1 MESRYS
7 GKAISRAIII
17 ATVIAGTLDILSAF
31 VYAIMANGTPLGV
44 LSGIGSA
51 IVDREAFANP
61 YMLPAIG
68 LALHFG
74 IMLVMATVYLLAASY
89 IPLIN
94 RLPLLSAIGYGLVL
108 WGVMYWVVLPQRWPT
123 MFPVDPRLDPTGF
136 AEDLFSHIVLVG
148 IPIALVARAATR
160 WRFTSDYY

>member
-7 GKAISRAIII
+7 GKAITRAIII

-31 VYAIMANGTPLGV
+31 VYAIMAGGTPLGV

-61 YMLPAIG
+61 YVLPAIG

-74 IMLVMATVYLLAASY
+74 IMLVMASVYLLVASR
-89 IPLIN
+89 ISLLN
-94 RLPLLSAIGYGLVL
+94 RLPVLSGIGYGLAL
-108 WGVMYWVVLPQRWPT
+108 WGVMYWIVLPQRWPT
-123 MFPVDPRLDPTGF
+123 MFPVDPRLDPKGF
-136 AEDLFSHIVLVG
+136 AEDLFSQIVLVG
-148 IPIALVARAATR
+148 VPIAIVAKSATR
-160 WRFTSDYY
+160 WRFTSDY

>member
-1 MESRYS
+1 MASVYS

-44 LSGIGSA
+44 LSGIGGA

-61 YMLPAIG
+61 YILPAIG

-74 IMLVMATVYLLAASY
+74 IMLVMATVYLLAASR
-89 IPLIN
+89 IPLLN
-94 RLPLLSAIGYGLVL
+94 RMPLLSAIGYGLIL
-108 WGVMYWVVLPQRWPT
+108 WGVMYWIVLPQRWPT
-123 MFPVDPRLDPTGF
+123 MFPVEPRHDPKGY
-136 AEDLFSHIVLVG
+136 AEDQYSHIALVG
-148 IPIALVARAATR
+148 LPIALVARSATR
-160 WRFTSDYY
+160 WRFM

>member
-7 GKAISRAIII
+7 GKAITRAIII

-31 VYAIMANGTPLGV
+31 VYAVIAGGTPLGV

-61 YMLPAIG
+61 YVLPAIG

-74 IMLVMATVYLLAASY
+74 IMLVMATVYLLAASR
-89 IPLIN
+89 ISLLN
-94 RLPLLSAIGYGLVL
+94 RLPVLSGIGYGLAL
-108 WGVMYWVVLPQRWPT
+108 WGVMYWIVLPQRWPT
-123 MFPVDPRLDPTGF
+123 MFPVDPRLDPKGF

-148 IPIALVARAATR
+148 IPIALVAKSATR

>member
-7 GKAISRAIII
+7 AKAAVRAVII

-31 VYAIMANGTPLGV
+31 VYAVMAGGTPLGV

-51 IVDREAFANP
+51 IVDREAFASP
-61 YMLPAIG
+61 YILPAIG

-74 IMLVMATVYLLAASY
+74 IMLVMAAVYLLAASR
-89 IPLIN
+89 IPLLT
-94 RLPLLSAIGYGLVL
+94 RLPVLSGIGYGLAL

-123 MFPVDPRLDPTGF
+123 MFPVDPRLDPKGF
-136 AEDLFSHIVLVG
+136 AEDLFSHIMLVG
-148 IPIALVARAATR
+148 IPIALVAKSATR
-160 WRFTSDYY
+160 WRFTSDY

>member
-1 MESRYS
+1 MASGYS
-7 GKAISRAIII
+7 GKAISRAIVI

-31 VYAIMANGTPLGV
+31 AWAILADGTPLGV
-44 LSGIGSA
+44 LTGIGSA

-61 YMLPAIG
+61 YVLPAIG

-74 IMLVMATVYLLAASY
+74 IMLVMATVYLLAASR
-89 IPLIN
+89 ISLLN
-94 RLPLLSAIGYGLVL
+94 RLAVLSGIGYGLVL
-108 WGVMYWVVLPQRWPT
+108 WGVMYWVVLPHRWPT
-123 MFPVDPRLDPTGF
+123 LFPVDPRLDPKGF

-148 IPIALVARAATR
+148 IPIALVARSASR

>member
-7 GKAISRAIII
+7 AKAAVRAVII

-31 VYAIMANGTPLGV
+31 VYAVMAGGTPLGV

-51 IVDREAFANP
+51 IVDREAFASP
-61 YMLPAIG
+61 YILPAIG

-74 IMLVMATVYLLAASY
+74 IMLVMATVYLLAASR
-89 IPLIN
+89 IPLLN
-94 RLPLLSAIGYGLVL
+94 RLPVLSGIGYGLAL

-123 MFPVDPRLDPTGF
+123 MFPVDPRLDPKGF
-136 AEDLFSHIVLVG
+136 AEDLFSHIMLVG
-148 IPIALVARAATR
+148 IPIALVAKSATR
-160 WRFTSDYY
+160 WRFTSDY

>member
-1 MESRYS
+1 MASVYS

-44 LSGIGSA
+44 LSGIGGA

-61 YMLPAIG
+61 YILPAIG

-74 IMLVMATVYLLAASY
+74 IMLVMATVYLLAASR
-89 IPLIN
+89 IPLLN
-94 RLPLLSAIGYGLVL
+94 RMPLLSAIGYGLIL
-108 WGVMYWVVLPQRWPT
+108 WGVMYWIVLPQRWPT
-123 MFPVDPRLDPTGF
+123 MFPVDPRLDPKGF
-136 AEDLFSHIVLVG
+136 AEDLFSHIALVG
-148 IPIALVARAATR
+148 LPIALVARSATR
-160 WRFTSDYY
+160 WRFM

>member
-1 MESRYS
+1 MESGYS
-7 GKAISRAIII
+7 GKAIRRAIVI

-31 VYAIMANGTPLGV
+31 AYAILADGTPLGV

-61 YMLPAIG
+61 YILPAIG

-74 IMLVMATVYLLAASY
+74 ITLVMATVYLLAASR
-89 IPLIN
+89 IALLN
-94 RLPLLSAIGYGLVL
+94 RLPVLSGIGYGLVL
-108 WGVMYWVVLPQRWPT
+108 WGVMYWVVLPHRWPT
-123 MFPVDPRLDPTGF
+123 MFPVDPRLDPKGF

-148 IPIALVARAATR
+148 IPIALVARSASR
-160 WRFTSDYY
+160 WRFTSDY

>member
-1 MESRYS
+1 MASAYS

-31 VYAIMANGTPLGV
+31 TWAIMAEGTPLGV

-61 YMLPAIG
+61 YALPAIG

-74 IMLVMATVYLLAASY
+74 IMLVMATVYLLAASRVA
-89 IPLIN
+89 LIN
-94 RLPLLSAIGYGLVL
+94 RLSVLSGVGYGLVL

-123 MFPVDPRLDPTGF
+123 MFPVDPRLDPKGF

-148 IPIALVARAATR
+148 IPIALVARSATR
-160 WRFTSDYY
+160 WRFASDYY

>member
-31 VYAIMANGTPLGV
+31 VYAIMASGTPLGV

-51 IVDREAFANP
+51 IVDRDAFANP

>member
-1 MESRYS
+1 MESGYS
-7 GKAISRAIII
+7 GKAIRRAIVI

-31 VYAIMANGTPLGV
+31 AYAILADGTPLGV

-61 YMLPAIG
+61 YILPAIG

-74 IMLVMATVYLLAASY
+74 IMLVMATVYLLAASR
-89 IPLIN
+89 IALLN
-94 RLPLLSAIGYGLVL
+94 RLPVLSGIGYGLVL
-108 WGVMYWVVLPQRWPT
+108 WGVMYWVVLPHRWPT
-123 MFPVDPRLDPTGF
+123 MFPVDPRLDPKGF

-148 IPIALVARAATR
+148 IPIALVARSASR
-160 WRFTSDYY
+160 WRFTSDY